1 MSHRYYV
8 VVGIDVP
15 GHFTSGAAPEK
26 EEQAAAR
33 LVQSLLSDALTD
45 RDVHAAVTGVITLSP
60 ETIDLIVLA
69 LREDAAKREAGW
81 KVQKEVLDK
90 KLAELREAIDRSI
103 TQRKDAP

>member
-8 VVGIDVP
+8 VVGLDIP

-33 LVQSLLSDALTD
+33 LVQSLLSDALAD
-45 RDVHAAVTGVITLSP
+45 RDIHASVTGVITLSP

-69 LREDAAKREAGW
+69 MREDAAKREASW
-81 KVQKEVLDK
+81 QVQKEVLDK
-90 KLAELREAIDRSI
+90 KLAELREVVDRFVA
-103 TQRKDAP
+103 QRKAAP